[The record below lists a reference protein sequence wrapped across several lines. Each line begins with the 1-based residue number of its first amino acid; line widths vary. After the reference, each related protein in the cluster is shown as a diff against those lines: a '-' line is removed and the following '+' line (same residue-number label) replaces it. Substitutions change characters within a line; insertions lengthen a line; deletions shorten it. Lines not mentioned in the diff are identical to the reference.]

1 MQCFFIVLFIVE
13 ISVKFIIG
21 FYEKSGVELYIKM
34 RYHKHQSIFP
44 EDEAEIGV
52 IGVEKQKM
60 KNKLIGQIV
69 RFSLV
74 GFLCFFID
82 YGLLLALT
90 ELAGFHYLVS
100 GALSFAVSVVV
111 NYLLSMKF
119 VYEARARENRT
130 GEFITFVLLSLVG
143 LLINQLVMWVAV
155 EFLGIWYQLAKI
167 GATAIVMVYN
177 FVSRKIIIER

>member
-1 MQCFFIVLFIVE
+1 
-13 ISVKFIIG
+13 
-21 FYEKSGVELYIKM
+21 
-34 RYHKHQSIFP
+34 
-44 EDEAEIGV
+44 
-52 IGVEKQKM
+52 M
-60 KNKLIGQIV
+60 KKLIGQIV
-69 RFSLV
+69 RFGLV

-119 VYEARARENRT
+119 VYEARQRESRIK
-130 GEFITFVLLSLVG
+130 EFITFVLLSLVG
-143 LLINQLVMWVAV
+143 LLINQLVMWISV

-167 GATAIVMVYN
+167 GATAVVMIYN
-177 FVSRKIIIER
+177 FISRKIIIEN

>member
-1 MQCFFIVLFIVE
+1 
-13 ISVKFIIG
+13 
-21 FYEKSGVELYIKM
+21 
-34 RYHKHQSIFP
+34 
-44 EDEAEIGV
+44 
-52 IGVEKQKM
+52 M
-60 KNKLIGQIV
+60 KKLMGQII
-69 RFSLV
+69 RFGLV

-143 LLINQLVMWVAV
+143 LLINQLVMWVVV

>member
-1 MQCFFIVLFIVE
+1 
-13 ISVKFIIG
+13 
-21 FYEKSGVELYIKM
+21 
-34 RYHKHQSIFP
+34 
-44 EDEAEIGV
+44 
-52 IGVEKQKM
+52 M
-60 KNKLIGQIV
+60 KKLIGQII
-69 RFSLV
+69 RFGLV

-119 VYEARARENRT
+119 VYEARQRESRVK
-130 GEFITFVLLSLVG
+130 EFITFVLLSLAG
-143 LLINQLVMWVAV
+143 LLINQLVMWISV

-167 GATAIVMVYN
+167 GATAVVMVYN
-177 FVSRKIIIER
+177 FISRKIIIEK

>member
-1 MQCFFIVLFIVE
+1 
-13 ISVKFIIG
+13 
-21 FYEKSGVELYIKM
+21 M
-34 RYHKHQSIFP
+34 R
-44 EDEAEIGV
+44 
-52 IGVEKQKM
+52 
-60 KNKLIGQIV
+60 KLIAQMIKFG
-69 RFSLV
+69 FV
-74 GFLCFFID
+74 GALCFFID
-82 YGLLLALT
+82 YGIMIFLT
-90 ELAGFHYLVS
+90 EIFQVPYLVS
-100 GALSFAVSVVV
+100 SGISFSLALVV

>member
-1 MQCFFIVLFIVE
+1 
-13 ISVKFIIG
+13 
-21 FYEKSGVELYIKM
+21 M
-34 RYHKHQSIFP
+34 R
-44 EDEAEIGV
+44 
-52 IGVEKQKM
+52 
-60 KNKLIGQIV
+60 KLIAQMIKFG
-69 RFSLV
+69 FV
-74 GFLCFFID
+74 GALCFFID
-82 YGLLLALT
+82 YGIMIFLT
-90 ELAGFHYLVS
+90 EIFQVPYLVCS
-100 GALSFAVSVVV
+100 GISFSVSLVV

>member
-1 MQCFFIVLFIVE
+1 
-13 ISVKFIIG
+13 
-21 FYEKSGVELYIKM
+21 
-34 RYHKHQSIFP
+34 
-44 EDEAEIGV
+44 
-52 IGVEKQKM
+52 M
-60 KNKLIGQIV
+60 KKLIGQII
-69 RFSLV
+69 RFGLV

-119 VYEARARENRT
+119 VYEARQRKSRVK
-130 GEFITFVLLSLVG
+130 EFITFVLLSLVG
-143 LLINQLVMWVAV
+143 LLINQLVMWISV

-167 GATAIVMVYN
+167 GATAVVMVYN
-177 FVSRKIIIER
+177 FISRKIIIEK

>member
-1 MQCFFIVLFIVE
+1 
-13 ISVKFIIG
+13 
-21 FYEKSGVELYIKM
+21 
-34 RYHKHQSIFP
+34 
-44 EDEAEIGV
+44 
-52 IGVEKQKM
+52 M
-60 KNKLIGQIV
+60 KKLMGQII
-69 RFSLV
+69 RFGLV

-90 ELAGFHYLVS
+90 ELAG
-100 GALSFAVSVVV
+100 

>member
-1 MQCFFIVLFIVE
+1 
-13 ISVKFIIG
+13 
-21 FYEKSGVELYIKM
+21 
-34 RYHKHQSIFP
+34 
-44 EDEAEIGV
+44 
-52 IGVEKQKM
+52 M
-60 KNKLIGQIV
+60 KKLMGQII
-69 RFSLV
+69 RFGLV

-119 VYEARARENRT
+119 VYEARQRESRV
-130 GEFITFVLLSLVG
+130 GEFVTFVLLSLVG
-143 LLINQLVMWVAV
+143 LLINQLVMWISV

-167 GATAIVMVYN
+167 GATAVVMVYN
-177 FVSRKIIIER
+177 FVSRKIIIEH

>member
-1 MQCFFIVLFIVE
+1 
-13 ISVKFIIG
+13 
-21 FYEKSGVELYIKM
+21 
-34 RYHKHQSIFP
+34 
-44 EDEAEIGV
+44 
-52 IGVEKQKM
+52 M
-60 KNKLIGQIV
+60 KKLIGQII
-69 RFSLV
+69 RFGLV

-119 VYEARARENRT
+119 VYEARQRKSRVK
-130 GEFITFVLLSLVG
+130 EFITFVLLSLAG
-143 LLINQLVMWVAV
+143 LLINQLVMWISV

-167 GATAIVMVYN
+167 GATAVVMVYN
-177 FVSRKIIIER
+177 FISRKIIIEK